1 MRAGPMRDR
10 VRIERQLFTQ
20 SSSGQTRPAWVT
32 LAECWANIRAL
43 NQSQRVRAD
52 QTVAPVTHEIRI
64 RWQYGIDHKCRII
77 ATDYGIDSAPT
88 MQIGG
93 QLYTYQADGLTLVPH
108 VLGDGT
114 TTHVFLGALV
124 DEESNPNLY
133 LAVFLLDTDLAIDAQ
148 IEYDPLGEQWDI
160 VDTGQRFT
168 ADVSGSFASGDIVIS
183 DALFQAYTVP
193 DTDAVYQVDGV
204 IDPDGKRS
212 DMVLQAYRVK
222 K

>member
-1 MRAGPMRDR
+1 MRDR

-32 LAECWANIRAL
+32 LTECWANIRAL

-77 ATDYGIDSAPT
+77 ATDYGIDAESTMVWMFDAATLLAHYSTSSEYGTGTYGGSPITDWFIGPQGSGGSETNRAFVALTTEGVWVTGVVTDPGDSEHEIDSIGDTEGTFTGTVAGGNLLPDSAN
-88 MQIGG
+88 
-93 QLYTYQADGLTLVPH
+93 
-108 VLGDGT
+108 
-114 TTHVFLGALV
+114 F
-124 DEESNPNLY
+124 
-133 LAVFLLDTDLAIDAQ
+133 
-148 IEYDPLGEQWDI
+148 
-160 VDTGQRFT
+160 
-168 ADVSGSFASGDIVIS
+168 VSF
-183 DALFQAYTVP
+183 TVP